1 MYEQIS
7 NGYLFTCCFLKLFTM
22 LLSFIEFKEDFL
34 DLIFFF
40 LKLCLKHFN
49 LQNQC
54 VFCFHQLVVALKIPK
69 TDPTEDFY
77 FTHLF
82 FFNVTVLMIFFF

>member
-7 NGYLFTCCFLKLFTM
+7 NGKPFTCCFLKLFTV
-22 LLSFIEFKEDFL
+22 LLSFTEFKEDFL

-49 LQNQC
+49 LQKQC
-54 VFCFHQLVVALKIPK
+54 LFCFHQLVVALKIPK
-69 TDPTEDFY
+69 LTQLKIFILLTSFS
-77 FTHLF
+77 
-82 FFNVTVLMIFFF
+82 LMLQS